1 MLSSWHQSPL
11 RFCLLLNFLRL
22 QHLPRPSRSF
32 LVEAQMTTRRN
43 VIGPLKKGTLMGY
56 STHMKAPAR
65 HKTLRKV
72 IKKVG
77 PLSTF
82 RKLNAISVLTKRT
95 APKSSRKMKTDRKW
109 VKKNFM

>member
-1 MLSSWHQSPL
+1 MG
-11 RFCLLLNFLRL
+11 
-22 QHLPRPSRSF
+22 
-32 LVEAQMTTRRN
+32 TRRN
-43 VIGPLKKGTLMGY
+43 LIGPLKKGMLLGY
-56 STHMKAPAR
+56 STKMKAPSR

-82 RKLNAISVLTKRT
+82 RKLNAVAVLTKNT
-95 APKSSRKMKTDRKW
+95 APKSSRTFKTDRKW

>member
-1 MLSSWHQSPL
+1 
-11 RFCLLLNFLRL
+11 
-22 QHLPRPSRSF
+22 
-32 LVEAQMTTRRN
+32 
-43 VIGPLKKGTLMGY
+43 MGY
-56 STHMKAPAR
+56 TTHMNATTR

-82 RKLNAISVLTKRT
+82 RKLNAVSVLTKNT
-95 APKSSRKMKTDRKW
+95 APKSSRKMKADRKW